1 MELSQINNI
10 TLTILQ
16 MVEPISTALAG
27 LALVKKSVE
36 FIKSNIS
43 TAKDI
48 GDIINHVDAAMNG
61 EQQLIKE
68 RDRKANRWTQEQM
81 DKINEPQ

>member
-1 MELSQINNI
+1 
-10 TLTILQ
+10 

-27 LALVKKSVE
+27 LSLLKKSVE

-48 GDIINHVDAAMNG
+48 G
-61 EQQLIKE
+61 EE
-68 RDRKANRWTQEQM
+68 RGIRIVYNTRDHSFSSTSLRNRIA
-81 DKINEPQ
+81 KG